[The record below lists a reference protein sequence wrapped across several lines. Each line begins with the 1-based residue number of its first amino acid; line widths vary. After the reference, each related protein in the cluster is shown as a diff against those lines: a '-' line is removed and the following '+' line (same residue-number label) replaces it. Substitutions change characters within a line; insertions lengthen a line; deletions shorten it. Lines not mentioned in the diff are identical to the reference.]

1 MVYIP
6 HLLALGTVR
15 TLDRKRGVDHQQAV
29 ARLVQ
34 VGERLSMVDW
44 DTGQSA
50 VSEDDLSSRPA
61 GEGFYAPVP
70 SALARARDL
79 KRLEKDFSDYLY
91 HDISVTILHNPVL
104 KLHGTVGESRRD
116 FRVRCEKEARQKRDA
131 EVKKARAQVQKRM
144 TSVQNK
150 LRREQREL
158 AEDQDEVDARKQEE
172 LLSLGESVFNLF
184 GGRRSSAMLSR
195 ASRKRRMTKKAKAD
209 VEESQATI
217 EDLENQ
223 LEALAEEWEE
233 QAAEINDRWADTL
246 EEIET
251 TEITPRRADV
261 TVEFCGLAWT
271 PVWRVTLE
279 DGQRLDLPA
288 REPAAQAD

>member
-1 MVYIP
+1 
-6 HLLALGTVR
+6 
-15 TLDRKRGVDHQQAV
+15 
-29 ARLVQ
+29 
-34 VGERLSMVDW
+34 MVDW
-44 DTGQSA
+44 DTGQAA

-61 GEGFYAPVP
+61 GEGLYEPVP
-70 SALARARDL
+70 SVLARARDL
-79 KRLEKDFSDYLY
+79 KKLEKDFCDYLY
-91 HDISVTILHNPVL
+91 HDISVTILYNPAL
-104 KLHGTVGESRRD
+104 KLHGMVGESRRD
-116 FRVRCEKEARQKRDA
+116 FRVRCDKEARQKRDA
-131 EVKKARAQVQKRM
+131 EVKKARAHKEKQM

-150 LRREQREL
+150 LRRERREL

-195 ASRKRRMTKKAKAD
+195 ASRKRRMTKQAKAD

-217 EDLENQ
+217 NDLENQ

-251 TEITPRRADV
+251 VEITPRRADV
-261 TVEFCGLAWT
+261 TVEFCGLAWM

-288 REPAAQAD
+288 RELAAQAE